1 MFFIPVNNL
10 DIVTSLDLTT
20 VPVNVIVRTPHYIVV
35 FSLLVTRK
43 LMKLEPSCVILGEV
57 QA

>member
-1 MFFIPVNNL
+1 VFFIPVNNL

-20 VPVNVIVRTPHYIVV
+20 VAVHVIVRTPHYIVV

-43 LMKLEPSCVILGEV
+43 LMKLEPSCVVLGEV